1 MILESLSRADRCAS
15 LSPGIAAALRYLQS
29 VDLAALP
36 DGKVEID
43 GPQLIANVA
52 HYQTRLPEQAVWE
65 SHRKYIDVQY
75 VVSGVE
81 RIGYIPLENAPTVQS
96 PYSDAKD
103 VIFYEPG
110 TDSFTLRAGQ
120 FAIFYPEDIHA
131 PSLADGEPSAVVK
144 VVMKVLIEG

>member
-1 MILESLSRADRCAS
+1 MILDFLTRAERCVC
-15 LSPGIAAALRYLQS
+15 LSPGIAAALRYLQT
-29 VDLAALP
+29 VDFTAVP

-52 HYQTRLPEQAVWE
+52 RYQTRLPEQAVWE

-75 VVSGVE
+75 IVRGKE
-81 RIGYIPLENAPTVQS
+81 RIGYVPLENAPAVQRS
-96 PYSDAKD
+96 YDETKD

-110 TDSFTLRAGQ
+110 RDFLTLRAGQ

-131 PSLADGEPSAVVK
+131 PSLAEGEPSDVLK
-144 VVMKVLIEG
+144 VVMKVAVGT

>member
-1 MILESLSRADRCAS
+1 MILEALSRADRCAA

-29 VDLAALP
+29 VDLTALP

-43 GPQLIANVA
+43 GPRLIANVA
-52 HYQTRLPEQAVWE
+52 RYQTKRPDQAVWE

-75 VVSGVE
+75 VVTGVE
-81 RIGYIPLENAPTVQS
+81 RIGYVPLENAPPVQS
-96 PYSDAKD
+96 PYNDAKD

-110 TDSFTLRAGQ
+110 CDSFTLRAGQ
-120 FAIFYPEDIHA
+120 FAVFYPEDIHA
-131 PSLADGEPSAVVK
+131 PSLADGEPSPVLK

>member
-1 MILESLSRADRCAS
+1 MILESLSRVARCRS
-15 LSPGIAAALRYLQS
+15 LSPGIAAALQYLQS
-29 VDLAALP
+29 TDLTSLP

-43 GPQLIANVA
+43 GPRLIANVA
-52 HYQTRLPEQAVWE
+52 RYQTKRPEQAVWE

-81 RIGYIPLENAPTVQS
+81 RIGYVPLENAPPVQS
-96 PYSDAKD
+96 PYNETKD

-110 TDSFTLRAGQ
+110 HDSFTLRAGQ
-120 FAIFYPEDIHA
+120 FTIFYPEDIHA

-144 VVMKVLIEG
+144 VVMKVLVES

>member
-1 MILESLSRADRCAS
+1 MILESLSRAARCET
-15 LSPGIAAALRYLQS
+15 LSPGMAAALRYLRS
-29 VDLAALP
+29 VDLNSLP

-43 GPQLIANVA
+43 GPRLIANLA
-52 HYQTRLPEQAVWE
+52 RYQTKRPEQSVWE

-81 RIGYIPLENAPTVQS
+81 RIGYVPLENAPPVHS
-96 PYSDAKD
+96 PYDDAKD

-110 TDSFTLRAGQ
+110 SDSFTLRAGQ

-131 PSLADGEPSAVVK
+131 PSLADGEPSPVLK
-144 VVMKVLIEG
+144 VVMKVLVEG